1 MFAVPASPV
10 LIPLHSSSF
19 QEGIGIKFR
28 RKLGMHLAPG
38 TCTSVQNNPYRFDST
53 VGEGIGWRG
62 EGDGGGEGE
71 KENEFMG

>member
-1 MFAVPASPV
+1 
-10 LIPLHSSSF
+10 
-19 QEGIGIKFR
+19 
-28 RKLGMHLAPG
+28 MHLAPG

-62 EGDGGGEGE
+62 EGDGGGGKGE